1 MRNNDKRFTAIINP
15 LINIPGGS
23 KSQGGQIDSD
33 RLLIFPLPFLTSAS
47 HPVKPPGNLAGFKP
61 DTYFT
66 AHDSIALSLSSPLD
80 GYELRLKGGV
90 HLFPWTRMASFL
102 SPLTAS
108 LAVRHVRFAL
118 KDADLFTPCY
128 IVCGTWELINT
139 SPPNPNPPPHL
150 QTKNRVL
157 VTSASARTHTE

>member
-1 MRNNDKRFTAIINP
+1 MRNNNKRFTAIINP
-15 LINIPGGS
+15 FINIPGGS

-33 RLLIFPLPFLTSAS
+33 RLLMFPLPFLTLTP
-47 HPVKPPGNLAGFKP
+47 HPAQTPGNLAASIP

-80 GYELRLKGGV
+80 GYELKLKGGV

-108 LAVRHVRFAL
+108 FAVRHVRFAL

-139 SPPNPNPPPHL
+139 SPYSPATFADFEL
-150 QTKNRVL
+150 CFGYL
-157 VTSASARTHTE
+157 CWRTDGY